1 MSGGSPFQQA
11 GSAANDYTELL
22 FVFQQLMRGTAT
34 ATLVRVDACT
44 NDGGLVPTGTVDVTP
59 LVNQVDGNGQPVPH
73 KTIYGL
79 PYGRLQGGTT
89 AFIVDPVPG
98 DIGLA
103 VFASRDI
110 SSVKVNKAPSNPASS
125 RTNDYADG
133 LYWGTFLGGT
143 PAQYVQANASGIT
156 IHSPTKVTVSAPE
169 IDLIATTVIN
179 LHAPVINL
187 QGTVHQ
193 TGGAVALDDSV
204 VVTGTVTTTGDVT
217 VGGGLAVAGVTT
229 GTGAATF
236 TGDVTASGISVH
248 NHHHLPGTY
257 VAGATPVT
265 GAAGNP
271 T

>member
-11 GSAANDYTELL
+11 SSAANDYTKLL
-22 FVFQQLMRGTAT
+22 FVFQQLMRGVAT

-79 PYGRLQGGTT
+79 PYGRLQGGST
-89 AFIVDPVPG
+89 AFIVDPKPG

-110 SSVKVNKAPSNPASS
+110 SSVKANKAPSNPASS

-133 LYWGTFLGGT
+133 LYWGTFLGDT
-143 PAQYVQANASGIT
+143 PTQYVQANDSGIT
-156 IHSPTKVTVSAPE
+156 IHSPTKVTVTAPE
-169 IDLIATTVIN
+169 VDIVATSVVNIQ
-179 LHAPVINL
+179 APTINL
-187 QGTVHQ
+187 QGAVHQ
-193 TGGAVALDDSV
+193 TGGAVAIDDNV
-204 VVTGTVTTTGDVT
+204 TVTGTVTTTGNVS
-217 VGGGLAVAGVTT
+217 VGGGLSVAGTTT
-229 GTGAATF
+229 GTGSASF
-236 TGDVTASGISVH
+236 TGDVTAQGTSVH
-248 NHHHLPGTY
+248 NHHHLPGAY

-265 GAAGNP
+265 GNSGNP
-271 T
+271 V